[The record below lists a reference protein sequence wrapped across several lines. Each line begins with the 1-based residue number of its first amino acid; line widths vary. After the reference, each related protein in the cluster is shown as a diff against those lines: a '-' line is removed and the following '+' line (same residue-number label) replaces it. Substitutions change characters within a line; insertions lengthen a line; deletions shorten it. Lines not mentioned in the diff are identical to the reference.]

1 MGHPVVIP
9 IFLQITLFFTHPVVC
24 IYVEIEI
31 TFNIFLLSLEM
42 PLIDDMHSLVQ
53 EKEARGAAEAARGGA
68 LQQVGED
75 VLLGMELP
83 PMYIYAGP
91 GGSKFPISSRFRY
104 LSAYHYLQIHAKKM
118 HYIIK

>member
-53 EKEARGAAEAARGGA
+53 EKEARGR
-68 LQQVGED
+68 
-75 VLLGMELP
+75 
-83 PMYIYAGP
+83 
-91 GGSKFPISSRFRY
+91 
-104 LSAYHYLQIHAKKM
+104 
-118 HYIIK
+118 